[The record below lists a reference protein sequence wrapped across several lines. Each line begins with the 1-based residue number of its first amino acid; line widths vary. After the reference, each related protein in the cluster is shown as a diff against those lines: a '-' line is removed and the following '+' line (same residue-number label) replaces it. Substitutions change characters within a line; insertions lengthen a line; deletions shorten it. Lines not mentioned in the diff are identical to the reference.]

1 MSRIAPRAVQCF
13 VRAMSDASSGKHQ
26 KGLRRA
32 VANIHPAQFLRFA
45 VVGGI
50 AAMTQFSMLVGL
62 VELAHTNKLVANAVG
77 FVFAATANYLMN
89 RYFTFAG
96 TRSHMGYGML
106 RFAATS
112 LVGLGINTLIFQ
124 ALMSFGLWY
133 VVAWALATGLT
144 LIWNYSAARL
154 IVFRG

>member
-1 MSRIAPRAVQCF
+1 
-13 VRAMSDASSGKHQ
+13 MSDAGTDKPPHA
-26 KGLRRA
+26 LRRA
-32 VANIHPAQFLRFA
+32 LAHIDPARFMRFA

-50 AAMTQFSMLVGL
+50 ATIIQFSILVAL
-62 VELAHTNKLVANAVG
+62 VELAHANKLAANAIG
-77 FVFAATANYLMN
+77 FVFAATANYLLN

-106 RFAATS
+106 KFAVTS
-112 LVGLGINTLIFQ
+112 VIGLGINTLIFQ
-124 ALMSFGLWY
+124 TLMSFGLYY
-133 VVAWALATGLT
+133 VPAWVIAVGLT